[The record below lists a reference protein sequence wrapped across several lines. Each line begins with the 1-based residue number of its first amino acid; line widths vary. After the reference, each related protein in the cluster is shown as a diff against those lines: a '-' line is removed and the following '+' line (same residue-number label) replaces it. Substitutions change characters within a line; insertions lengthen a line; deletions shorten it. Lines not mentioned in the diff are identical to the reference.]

1 MTIDETINTHKL
13 QSNESRNYND
23 RRGVFY
29 DAEEH
34 EQLAEWLEEL
44 KALREKTYDKG
55 YVQGT
60 IDRAEEVT
68 MARVHGYNKAID
80 DFEKMAKE
88 VKYQDGALSNI
99 DLEYI
104 AERLKAGGEDGR

>member
-1 MTIDETINTHKL
+1 MLSIDEAIAHAKEQTEIFGGGHKEFL
-13 QSNESRNYND
+13 DN
-23 RRGVFY
+23 V
-29 DAEEH
+29 
-34 EQLAEWLEEL
+34 AEWLEEL

>member
-1 MTIDETINTHKL
+1 MKIDEAIAHAKEQTEIFGGSHKEFL
-13 QSNESRNYND
+13 DN
-23 RRGVFY
+23 V
-29 DAEEH
+29 
-34 EQLAEWLEEL
+34 AEWLEEL